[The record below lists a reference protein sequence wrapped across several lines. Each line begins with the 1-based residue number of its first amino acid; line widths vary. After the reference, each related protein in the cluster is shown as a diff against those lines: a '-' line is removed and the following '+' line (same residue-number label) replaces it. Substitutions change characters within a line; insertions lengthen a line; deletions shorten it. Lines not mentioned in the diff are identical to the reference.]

1 MLNSTILKKM
11 KATDDLLPNQAM
23 DLIAQNARNL
33 VILDVS
39 TKKEF
44 KDKHLEN
51 AVNHSLISRSFKS
64 VIKTLDKTKTYLVY
78 CTIGGRSKIA
88 TKQMKKAGFQNV
100 YNLIGGT
107 LLWEEYKY
115 PFAKDA
121 DNIKRFS
128 ICPVLNTMLIVKKV
142 KTFFST
148 GATQKKKMEHLCSDP
163 EKWCDSRNM
172 PLGTMPECCS
182 GMFDSINKI
191 EGAKNANPFQ

>member
-23 DLIAQNARNL
+23 DLITKNNQDL
-33 VILDVS
+33 LILDVS

-44 KDKHLEN
+44 KNRHLEN

-121 DNIKRFS
+121 NNIKRFS
-128 ICPVLNTMLIVKKV
+128 ICPALNTILILKKV
-142 KTFFST
+142 KTLFSK
-148 GATQKKKMEHLCSDP
+148 GATRKKKMEHLCSDP
-163 EKWCDSRNM
+163 EKWCDSKNM
-172 PLGTMPECCS
+172 LLDTMAECCS
-182 GMFDSINKI
+182 GMFDSINKMNT
-191 EGAKNANPFQ
+191 GKK